1 MRRSTSQEG
10 ASKSRAHGLS
20 KLVFAVLGLVVLS
33 ACAAPIGVQK
43 ISSHRAQRDLTRSVL
58 SSGEL
63 SEKARIFLRRTNQEQ
78 EWKSNP
84 AGVLADLHEMMI
96 SEPTNVLSTER
107 RIRALD
113 SLAELAFAHADE
125 TRDRRYYLA
134 AAMYAWFYMFPGDA
148 LATPNPWE
156 RGVRLSADL
165 YNRGLTLAFTDPD
178 SGEILLRDGEHELPF
193 GTLRVDF
200 DEEGLV
206 WGDRVLTA
214 FSSLAD
220 LRVKGLNNRYR
231 MSGIGA
237 PLGARAS
244 GPTARAEDADDD
256 DEVEDGVLTGV
267 RVAVTA
273 LLRFDFSQ
281 IEPGQR
287 LYTADLSVLDYR
299 AGSTVKIEEQTVPLE
314 AEPTAALALTLTE
327 NPPWQR
333 ELKGFFQG
341 DLALGQL
348 GIVTLSPYVYGRIP
362 VVLVHGTASSA
373 GRWADLVNDLMS
385 DPVLRRR
392 YQVWL
397 FSYNT
402 GAPIAYSAWL
412 LREAIA
418 NLVETVDPD
427 GRDLALRNQVVIG
440 HSQGGLLAKL
450 LVVDGAQQFWDLVVD
465 KSPEDVELE
474 PQSRELLE
482 GSLLVE
488 PSPYVKEVVFLSTPH
503 RGSRLADFGLSRLF
517 TRFMRSPANLV
528 AAVGDLFADDPK
540 IDAQRTMKK
549 YRGSVGNMSPD
560 SEFIQLLASLP
571 IAPGISAH
579 SIIGVQKGPIE
590 EGGDG
595 VVSYQS
601 AHLDDVD
608 SELVVK
614 SSHSSQSN
622 PVVVEEI
629 RRILIEHLGD
639 AIIEEEGNRLE
650 VRSAGPLN

>member
-1 MRRSTSQEG
+1 MRHSTSKKG
-10 ASKSRAHGLS
+10 LSRSRAQGLS
-20 KLVFAVLGLVVLS
+20 RVAIAVFSIVVLS

-43 ISSHRAQRDLTRSVL
+43 IPSHRAQRDLTRSVL

-63 SEKARIFLRRTNQEQ
+63 SEKALILLRRTNQEQ
-78 EWKSNP
+78 AWKSDP
-84 AGVLADLHEMMI
+84 AGVLADLHELVI
-96 SEPTNVLSTER
+96 SEPVNEFGLAR
-107 RIRALD
+107 RIRSLD
-113 SLAELAFAHADE
+113 SLAELAFAHAVQ
-125 TRDRRYYLA
+125 TKDRRYYLA
-134 AAMYAWFYMFPGDA
+134 AAMYAWVFLFPGDEEFA
-148 LATPNPWE
+148 PNPWE

-165 YNRGLTLAFTDPD
+165 YNRGLTLAFTDLD
-178 SGEILLRDGEHELPF
+178 SGKIILRDGDHELPF
-193 GTLRVDF
+193 GTLRVEF
-200 DEEGLV
+200 DEESLI
-206 WGDRVLTA
+206 WGDRVLSA

-244 GPTARAEDADDD
+244 EPTAAAEDAADDD
-256 DEVEDGVLTGV
+256 DAEDGVLAGV
-267 RVAVTA
+267 RVPVTA
-273 LLRFDFSQ
+273 LLRFDVSQ
-281 IEPGQR
+281 IEPGQHT
-287 LYTADLSVLDYR
+287 YIADLAVLDYTT
-299 AGSTVKIEEQTVPLE
+299 GSSVEIRERIVPLE
-314 AEPTAALALTLTE
+314 TEPTAALALTLTE

-348 GIVTLSPYVYGRIP
+348 GIVTLSPYSYGRIP

-392 YQVWL
+392 YQVWM

-402 GAPIAYSAWL
+402 GSPIAYSGWL
-412 LREAIA
+412 LRDAIA
-418 NLVETVDPD
+418 NLVQTIDPD
-427 GRDLALRNQVVIG
+427 GRDPALRNQVVIG
-440 HSQGGLLAKL
+440 HSQGGLLTKL
-450 LVVDGAQQFWDLVVD
+450 LAVDAGQQFWDLVATE
-465 KSPEDVELE
+465 SPEDVELE
-474 PQSRELLE
+474 SENRTLLE

-488 PSPYVKEVVFLSTPH
+488 PSPFVKDVVFLSTPH
-503 RGSRLADFGLSRLF
+503 HGSRLADYRLARLF
-517 TRFMRSPANLV
+517 SRFVRSPANIV
-528 AAVGDLFADDPK
+528 AAAGDLFADDPK
-540 IDAQRTMKK
+540 IDAQRAMKRS
-549 YRGSVGNMSPD
+549 RGSVGNMSPD

-571 IAPGISAH
+571 IAPGITAH

-601 AHLDDVD
+601 AHLDGVD

-614 SSHSSQSN
+614 SGHSSQSN

-639 AIIEEEGNRLE
+639 TILDEQATRREA
-650 VRSAGPLN
+650 RSAGP

>member
-1 MRRSTSQEG
+1 MRRPTRL
-10 ASKSRAHGLS
+10 AAHPNRRTGERSPLI
-20 KLVFAVLGLVVLS
+20 FAVLCLVVLC

-43 ISSHRAQRDLTRSVL
+43 IPSNRAQRELTHSVL

-63 SEKARIFLRRTNQEQ
+63 SEKARILLRRANHEAD
-78 EWKSNP
+78 WKTDP
-84 AGVLADLHEMMI
+84 TGVLADLHERMI
-96 SEPTNVLSTER
+96 SEPFDALSRDR
-107 RIRALD
+107 RIRSLD
-113 SLAELAFAHADE
+113 SLAELSFAHAIE
-125 TRDRRYYLA
+125 TKDRRYYLA

-148 LATPNPWE
+148 GEGPNPWE

-178 SGEILLRDGEHELPF
+178 SGEILLRDGDHELPF

-200 DEEGLV
+200 DEESLV
-206 WGDRVLTA
+206 WGNRVLSE

-244 GPTARAEDADDD
+244 EASAGTEETDERED
-256 DEVEDGVLTGV
+256 EKDGVLTGV
-267 RVAVTA
+267 RVPTTA
-273 LLRFDFSQ
+273 LLRFSIFERDS
-281 IEPGQR
+281 EDG
-287 LYTADLSVLDYR
+287 LYTADLSVIDYST
-299 AGSTVKIEEQTVPLE
+299 GSSVEIEGETVPLE
-314 AEPTAALALTLTE
+314 AELTAALALTLTE

-348 GIVTLSPYVYGRIP
+348 GIITLSPYQRGRIP
-362 VVLVHGTASSA
+362 VVLVHGTASSS

-385 DPVLRRR
+385 DPVLRQY

-402 GAPIAYSAWL
+402 GGPIAYSGWL
-412 LREAIA
+412 LRDAIA
-418 NLVETVDPD
+418 DLVESVDPD
-427 GRDLALRNQVVIG
+427 GLDPALRNQVLIG

-450 LVVDGAQQFWDLVVD
+450 LVVDGGQQFWDLVID
-465 KSPEDVELE
+465 KSPEEVKLE
-474 PQSRELLE
+474 PQNRALLE

-488 PSPYVKEVVFLSTPH
+488 PSPYIKDVVFLSTPH
-503 RGSRLADFGLSRLF
+503 RGSRLANFGLARLF
-517 TRFMRSPANLV
+517 GGLVRSPANIV
-528 AAVGDLFADDPK
+528 AAVGDVFADDPK
-540 IDAQRTMKK
+540 VDAQKLMKRS
-549 YRGSVGNMSPD
+549 RGSVGNMSPD

-571 IAPGISAH
+571 IAPGISSH
-579 SIIGVQKGPIE
+579 SIIGVQKGPHE

-608 SELVVK
+608 SEVVVK
-614 SSHSSQSN
+614 SGHSSQSN

-629 RRILIEHLGD
+629 RRILIQHLGD
-639 AIIEEEGNRLE
+639 TLLEEEIARREAL
-650 VRSAGPLN
+650 SPAP

>member
-1 MRRSTSQEG
+1 
-10 ASKSRAHGLS
+10 
-20 KLVFAVLGLVVLS
+20 
-33 ACAAPIGVQK
+33 
-43 ISSHRAQRDLTRSVL
+43 
-58 SSGEL
+58 
-63 SEKARIFLRRTNQEQ
+63 
-78 EWKSNP
+78 
-84 AGVLADLHEMMI
+84 MI
-96 SEPTNVLSTER
+96 AEPVNVLSTQR
-107 RIRALD
+107 RIRSLD
-113 SLAELAFAHADE
+113 SLAELAFAHAVQ
-125 TRDRRYYLA
+125 TKDRRYYLA

-148 LATPNPWE
+148 GVGPDPWE

-178 SGEILLRDGEHELPF
+178 SGKVLLRDGEYELPF

-200 DEEGLV
+200 DEESLV

-220 LRVKGLNNRYR
+220 LRVKGMNNRYR
-231 MSGIGA
+231 ISGIGA

-244 GPTARAEDADDD
+244 APGAGAEDGDHTDDT
-256 DEVEDGVLTGV
+256 EDGVLAGV
-267 RVAVTA
+267 RVPVTA
-273 LLRFDFSQ
+273 LLRLDTS
-281 IEPGQR
+281 GTQR
-287 LYTADLSVLDYR
+287 KEGLYTGHLSVLDYTS
-299 AGSTVKIEEQTVPLE
+299 GSNVEIEEQTVPLE
-314 AEPTAALALTLTE
+314 TEPTAALALTLTE

-348 GIVTLSPYVYGRIP
+348 GIVTLSPYSYGRIP

-392 YQVWL
+392 YQVWM

-402 GAPIAYSAWL
+402 GSPIAYSGWL

-418 NLVETVDPD
+418 NLVQTLDPD
-427 GRDLALRNQVVIG
+427 GRDAALRNQIVIG

-450 LVVDGAQQFWDLVVD
+450 LVVDAGQQFWDLVATE
-465 KSPEDVELE
+465 SPEDVELDPE
-474 PQSRELLE
+474 NRALLE
-482 GSLLVE
+482 GSLLVK
-488 PSPYVKEVVFLSTPH
+488 PSPFVKDVVFLSTPH
-503 RGSRLADFGLSRLF
+503 RGSRLADYRLARLF
-517 TRFMRSPANLV
+517 GRFVRSPANIV
-528 AAVGDLFADDPK
+528 AAAGDLFADDPK
-540 IDAQRTMKK
+540 IDAQRAMKRS
-549 YRGSVGNMSPD
+549 RGSVGNMSPD
-560 SEFIQLLASLP
+560 SEFIKLLASLP
-571 IAPGISAH
+571 VAPGITAH

-601 AHLDDVD
+601 AHLDGVD

-614 SSHSSQSN
+614 SGHSSQSN

-639 AIIEEEGNRLE
+639 TILDEETTRREA
-650 VRSAGPLN
+650 RSASP